1 MPGHDPSL
9 RRPLC
14 VLVVHERY
22 RVRGGED
29 GVFETEC
36 SLLEKAGHKVV
47 RYEKDNRDI
56 PDRGGRIGL
65 ALRTIWNPRTYREI
79 RSIIRAEKPDVV
91 HCHNTFPLIS
101 PSVYWAAAREGVP
114 VVQTLHNYRLACL
127 NGYLFREGHVCEDC
141 LGRTPWRGVCR
152 RCYRDSRA
160 QSFVAAAMLLVHRLL
175 GTYRRKVTRYIA
187 LTDFAKTKFVE
198 AGLPARKI
206 SVKPNA
212 FAAAG
217 GEGAGLPATVERS
230 GASAPD
236 RLRVIFLGRLSPE
249 KGVDILL
256 RAWAML
262 CNASGGNSRPAP
274 SLRGLPPQAGG
285 GVIDHCSDDVTCEQ
299 TVFVNSR
306 AHDESHSAF
315 SIQHSALSVIGD
327 GPERATLEGLAND
340 LGISSSVRFLGALPR
355 EEALRELAGADLLVF
370 PSLWYEQFAITP
382 LEAMAL
388 GVPVLVSDVA
398 RGATIVEDGVTGR
411 FFPAGDP
418 SALAAA
424 LRELLSDSAALRRM
438 GDAARAAFEASDCAP
453 SRNLAR
459 LLEVYASAR
468 SAHDA

>member
-56 PDRGGRIGL
+56 PDRGDRIGL
-65 ALRTIWNPRTYREI
+65 ALRTIWNQRTYREI
-79 RSIIRAEKPDVV
+79 RSIIREEKPDVV

-127 NGYLFREGHVCEDC
+127 NGYLFREGHVCERC

-160 QSFVAAAMLLVHRLL
+160 QSFVAAAMLLGHRLL

-198 AGLPARKI
+198 AGLPERKI

-212 FAAAG
+212 FAASG

-262 CNASGGNSRPAP
+262 NKNGRDAPTARPLQVPVGPGAAEP
-274 SLRGLPPQAGG
+274 RPGPALTC
-285 GVIDHCSDDVTCEQ
+285 VI
-299 TVFVNSR
+299 
-306 AHDESHSAF
+306 
-315 SIQHSALSVIGD
+315 IGD
-327 GPERATLEGLAND
+327 GPERATLEGLANE

-370 PSLWYEQFAITP
+370 PSLWYETFGLTI
-382 LEAMAL
+382 LEAASQ
-388 GVPVLVSDVA
+388 GVPAVATNIGGQSSLVQ
-398 RGATIVEDGVTGR
+398 DGITGR
-411 FFPAGDP
+411 LVPPGD
-418 SALAAA
+418 SAALAAS
-424 LRELLSDSAALRRM
+424 LRELLSDPAALRRM
-438 GDAARAAFEASDCAP
+438 GAAARAAFESSDCAP

-459 LLEVYASAR
+459 LLEVHASAR
-468 SAHDA
+468 SARDA

>member
-1 MPGHDPSL
+1 MNPAPPDPATA
-9 RRPLC
+9 RPLR

-36 SLLEKAGHKVV
+36 SLLEEAGHKVV

-65 ALRTIWNPRTYREI
+65 ALRTVWNPRTYREI

-152 RCYRDSRA
+152 RCYRGSRA

-175 GTYRRKVTRYIA
+175 GTYRRKVTRFIA
-187 LTDFAKTKFVE
+187 LTDFAKAKFVE
-198 AGLPARKI
+198 AGLPAGKI

-236 RLRVIFLGRLSPE
+236 RLRVIFLGRLFPE

-262 CNASGGNSRPAP
+262 NKNGRDAPTARPSQAPGEPGAAEPRRGPAP
-274 SLRGLPPQAGG
+274 
-285 GVIDHCSDDVTCEQ
+285 TCEI
-299 TVFVNSR
+299 V
-306 AHDESHSAF
+306 
-315 SIQHSALSVIGD
+315 GD
-327 GPERATLEGLAND
+327 GPERESLEALADELGLSN
-340 LGISSSVRFLGALPR
+340 SVRFAGALPR
-355 EEALRELAGADLLVF
+355 DQVLAALSSASLLVL
-370 PSLWYEQFAITP
+370 PSLCYETFGLAI
-382 LEAMAL
+382 LEAAIQ
-388 GVPVLVSDVA
+388 GVPAIVTNIGSPASLVQ
-398 RGATIVEDGVTGR
+398 DGITGR
-411 FFPAGDP
+411 HVPPGDP
-418 SALAAA
+418 AALAAA
-424 LRELLSDSAALRRM
+424 LRAILSDPVSLRRM
-438 GDAARAAFEASDCAP
+438 GAAARVAFEASDCAP

-459 LLEVYASAR
+459 LLAVYASAR

>member
-65 ALRTIWNPRTYREI
+65 ALRTVWNPRTYCEI
-79 RSIIRAEKPDVV
+79 RAIIRAEKPDVV

-152 RCYRDSRA
+152 RCYRGSRA

-262 CNASGGNSRPAP
+262 NKNGRDAPTARPLQVPGKPGAAEPRRGPAP
-274 SLRGLPPQAGG
+274 
-285 GVIDHCSDDVTCEQ
+285 TCEI
-299 TVFVNSR
+299 V
-306 AHDESHSAF
+306 
-315 SIQHSALSVIGD
+315 GD
-327 GPERATLEGLAND
+327 GPERVALEGLAND

-355 EEALRELAGADLLVF
+355 EEALRALASASLLVL
-370 PSLWYEQFAITP
+370 PSSCYEQFSTTV
-382 LEAMAL
+382 LEAMSF
-388 GVPVLVSDVA
+388 GVSVLVSDVA

-411 FFPAGDP
+411 FFPAGDFA
-418 SALAAA
+418 ALAAS
-424 LRELLSDSAALRRM
+424 LRELLSDPAALRRM

-459 LLEVYASAR
+459 LLAVYASAR

>member
-1 MPGHDPSL
+1 MTI
-9 RRPLC
+9 
-14 VLVVHERY
+14 LVVHNRY

-36 SLLEKAGHKVV
+36 RLLEEAGHRVV
-47 RYEKDNRDI
+47 KYEKTNCDI

-65 ALRTIWNPRTYREI
+65 ALRTVWNPRTYREI
-79 RSIIRAEKPDVV
+79 RSIIRAEKPDVM

-127 NGYLFREGHVCEDC
+127 NGYLFRDGHVCEKC
-141 LGRTPWRGVCR
+141 LGRAPWRGVCR

-160 QSFVAAAMLLVHRLL
+160 QSAVAAAMLLVHRLL

-187 LTDFAKTKFVE
+187 LTEFAKTKFVE
-198 AGLPARKI
+198 AGLPADRI
-206 SVKPNA
+206 IVKPNA
-212 FAAAG
+212 FAPPAQTRPALASG
-217 GEGAGLPATVERS
+217 SRNLGISESRGENPRIRESENPAS
-230 GASAPD
+230 
-236 RLRVIFLGRLSPE
+236 LRVVYIGRLSPE
-249 KGVDILL
+249 KGVDILI
-256 RAWAML
+256 RAW
-262 CNASGGNSRPAP
+262 
-274 SLRGLPPQAGG
+274 SLFRREAADHSSLVTRRSSL
-285 GVIDHCSDDVTCEQ
+285 VI
-299 TVFVNSR
+299 
-306 AHDESHSAF
+306 
-315 SIQHSALSVIGD
+315 IGD
-327 GPERATLEGLAND
+327 GPERVALAGLAGD
-340 LGISSSVRFLGALPR
+340 DPSVRFLGALPR
-355 EEALRELAGADLLVF
+355 EEALRELAGAALLVF

-388 GVPVLVSDVA
+388 GVSVLVSDVA
-398 RGATIVEDGVTGR
+398 RGATIIEDGVTGR

-418 SALAAA
+418 AALAAA
-424 LRELLSDSAALRRM
+424 LRELLADSETLRRM

>member
-1 MPGHDPSL
+1 MPGSDLAP

-14 VLVVHERY
+14 VLVVHNRY

-65 ALRTIWNPRTYREI
+65 ALRTIWNPRTYCEI
-79 RSIIRAEKPDVV
+79 RAIIRAEKPDVV

-127 NGYLFREGHVCEDC
+127 NGYLFRDGRVCERC

-152 RCYRDSRA
+152 RCYRGARA

-198 AGLPARKI
+198 AGLPERKI

-212 FAAAG
+212 FAASG
-217 GEGAGLPATVERS
+217 GEGAGIPATVERS

-262 CNASGGNSRPAP
+262 NKNGRDAPTARPLQVPGGPGAAEPRPGPA
-274 SLRGLPPQAGG
+274 LTC
-285 GVIDHCSDDVTCEQ
+285 VI
-299 TVFVNSR
+299 
-306 AHDESHSAF
+306 
-315 SIQHSALSVIGD
+315 IGD
-327 GPERATLEGLAND
+327 GPERATLEGLANE

-355 EEALRELAGADLLVF
+355 EEALRELAASDLLVF
-370 PSLWYEQFAITP
+370 PSLWFEQFAVTP

-388 GVPVLVSDVA
+388 GVPVLASDVA
-398 RGATIVEDGVTGR
+398 RAGTMVEDGVTGR
-411 FFPAGDP
+411 FFPAGDFT
-418 SALAAA
+418 ALAAS
-424 LRELLSDSAALRRM
+424 LRAILSDPVSLRRM
-438 GDAARAAFEASDCAP
+438 GDAARAAFDASDCAP

>member
-1 MPGHDPSL
+1 MPGSDLAP

-14 VLVVHERY
+14 VLVVHNRY

-47 RYEKDNRDI
+47 RYEKDNREI
-56 PDRGGRIGL
+56 PDRGGRLGL
-65 ALRTIWNPRTYREI
+65 ALGTIWNQRTYREI
-79 RSIIRAEKPDVV
+79 RSIIREEKPDVV

-127 NGYLFREGHVCEDC
+127 NGYLFRDGKVCEKC

-175 GTYRRKVTRYIA
+175 GTYRRKVSRYIA

-236 RLRVIFLGRLSPE
+236 RLRVIYLGRLSPE

-262 CNASGGNSRPAP
+262 NKNGRDAPTARPLQVPGGPGAAEPRPGPA
-274 SLRGLPPQAGG
+274 LTC
-285 GVIDHCSDDVTCEQ
+285 VI
-299 TVFVNSR
+299 
-306 AHDESHSAF
+306 
-315 SIQHSALSVIGD
+315 IGD
-327 GPERATLEGLAND
+327 GPERATLEGLANE

-355 EEALRELAGADLLVF
+355 EEALRELAASDLLVF
-370 PSLWYEQFAITP
+370 PSLWFEQFAVAP

-398 RGATIVEDGVTGR
+398 RAGTMVEDGATGR
-411 FFPAGDP
+411 LFPAGDP
-418 SALAAA
+418 AALAAS
-424 LRELLSDSAALRRM
+424 LRAILSDPVSLRRM
-438 GDAARAAFEASDCAP
+438 GDAARAAFDASDCAP

-459 LLEVYASAR
+459 LLAVYASAR

>member
-1 MPGHDPSL
+1 MTI
-9 RRPLC
+9 
-14 VLVVHERY
+14 LVVHNRY

-36 SLLEKAGHKVV
+36 RLLEEAGHRVV

-56 PDRGGRIGL
+56 PDRGGRLGL
-65 ALRTIWNPRTYREI
+65 ALRTIWNPRTYREVRELI
-79 RSIIRAEKPDVV
+79 RREKPDAM
-91 HCHNTFPLIS
+91 HSHNTFPQIS

-141 LGRTPWRGVCR
+141 LGRAPWRGVCR

-198 AGLPARKI
+198 AGLPAGKI

-236 RLRVIFLGRLSPE
+236 GLRVIFLGRLSPE

-262 CNASGGNSRPAP
+262 CNDSGGNSRPAP

-285 GVIDHCSDDVTCEQ
+285 GVIDHSSNDVTCEQ

-315 SIQHSALSVIGD
+315 SIQHC
-327 GPERATLEGLAND
+327 P
-340 LGISSSVRFLGALPR
+340 
-355 EEALRELAGADLLVF
+355 
-370 PSLWYEQFAITP
+370 
-382 LEAMAL
+382 
-388 GVPVLVSDVA
+388 
-398 RGATIVEDGVTGR
+398 
-411 FFPAGDP
+411 
-418 SALAAA
+418 
-424 LRELLSDSAALRRM
+424 
-438 GDAARAAFEASDCAP
+438 
-453 SRNLAR
+453 
-459 LLEVYASAR
+459 
-468 SAHDA
+468 

>member
-1 MPGHDPSL
+1 MPGPDPSL

-36 SLLEKAGHKVV
+36 SLLEEAGHKVV
-47 RYEKDNRDI
+47 RYEKDNREI

-65 ALRTIWNPRTYREI
+65 ALRTVWNPRTYREI

-152 RCYRDSRA
+152 RCYRGSRA
-160 QSFVAAAMLLVHRLL
+160 QSFAAAAMLLVHRLL

-187 LTDFAKTKFVE
+187 LTDFAKAKFVE
-198 AGLPARKI
+198 AGLPAGKI

-236 RLRVIFLGRLSPE
+236 RLRVIYVGRLSPE
-249 KGVDILL
+249 KGVDVLL
-256 RAWAML
+256 RAWAL
-262 CNASGGNSRPAP
+262 LTKEGRDASTARPSQAP
-274 SLRGLPPQAGG
+274 GEPGAAEPRPGPAL
-285 GVIDHCSDDVTCEQ
+285 TCEI
-299 TVFVNSR
+299 V
-306 AHDESHSAF
+306 
-315 SIQHSALSVIGD
+315 GD
-327 GPERATLEGLAND
+327 GPERATLEGLANE